1 MVVIGQL
8 KPLILIDQV
17 SINPILVL
25 LLQYYA
31 ANQPLHHCSTH
42 WHQLS
47 NILCKWVFTFAN
59 KCTYYLKSQLLCLKL
74 LQIKINKSLLL
85 YLGISFISQPRVL
98 SLLWPLCRTDNMS
111 FQMIICQL
119 PWCLMLSQHHCH
131 HGAWVVQCGY
141 EITIVIIIKIII
153 IIILLHG
160 SWIGRC
166 LDALQ
171 QWLVSS
177 LSVPPPRWHKVV
189 PQFPCWRTQL
199 DVPWYATLV

>member
-1 MVVIGQL
+1 MFTNFDIICTQDMVVIGQL

-47 NILCKWVFTFAN
+47 NILCNWMLMFAN

-98 SLLWPLCRTDNMS
+98 SLGDLFAELTTFHS
-111 FQMIICQL
+111 
-119 PWCLMLSQHHCH
+119 
-131 HGAWVVQCGY
+131 
-141 EITIVIIIKIII
+141 K
-153 IIILLHG
+153 
-160 SWIGRC
+160 
-166 LDALQ
+166 
-171 QWLVSS
+171 
-177 LSVPPPRWHKVV
+177 
-189 PQFPCWRTQL
+189 
-199 DVPWYATLV
+199 